1 MNPLRS
7 GKFALLSLTVATLAA
22 TAAGCGSSAS
32 TPAASS
38 TASPRPSGTA
48 NVAYASSLESLNED
62 VAGPT
67 FNAAEGYKYTGQDNT
82 SEALEASIA
91 AGKIAPNV
99 FESLGAASITPLEPK
114 LTKWYIQ
121 YAETQVVLAY
131 NPDSRYASQF
141 QAIASGTEPMA
152 DLFRLLETKRLRL
165 GRTDPVTDSQGRD
178 FIFTLELAQ
187 KYYNLPPDMVPKVL
201 RTSSTGL
208 GSSRSSEIF
217 TESSLGT
224 ALESGQ
230 LDAAGVFLNQ
240 AVQLHLD
247 YIKLP
252 AIINLSSPADEP
264 YYEQASLTVGGNT
277 YSGSPLV
284 IDITIIGTPTAAAT
298 AFVMYTLSQTGLTE
312 YRNVGFAVLT
322 PKAFGDTSAIPA
334 SITSELGP

>member
-7 GKFALLSLTVATLAA
+7 GKFALLSLAVTTLAA
-22 TAAGCGSSAS
+22 TAGCGSSAAA
-32 TPAASS
+32 PAASS
-38 TASPRPSGTA
+38 TVSARPSGTA
-48 NVAYASSLESLNED
+48 NVAYASSLESLNQN

-67 FNAAEGYKYTGQDNT
+67 FNAAEGYKYSGQGNPP
-82 SEALEASIA
+82 EALEAAIA
-91 AGKIAPNV
+91 AGKITPNV
-99 FESLGAASITPLEPK
+99 FESIGSDDITPLEPK

-131 NPDSRYASQF
+131 NPDSRYASEF
-141 QAIASGTEPMA
+141 QAIADGAAPTE
-152 DLFRLLETKRLRL
+152 DLFMLLETSHLKL

-178 FIFTLELAQ
+178 FIFMLELAQ
-187 KYYNLPPDMVPKVL
+187 KYYNLPSDAISKIL
-201 RTSSTGL
+201 RTSSADL
-208 GSSRSSEIF
+208 GSSRSSQIF

-230 LDAAGVFLNQ
+230 LDAASVFINQ

-252 AIINLSSPADEP
+252 ELINLSSPADDA
-264 YYEQASLTVGGNT
+264 YYEQASLTIGGKT
-277 YSGSPLV
+277 YTGSPQV

-312 YRNVGFAVLT
+312 YRNVGFAVLA

-334 SITSELGP
+334 SITSELDT